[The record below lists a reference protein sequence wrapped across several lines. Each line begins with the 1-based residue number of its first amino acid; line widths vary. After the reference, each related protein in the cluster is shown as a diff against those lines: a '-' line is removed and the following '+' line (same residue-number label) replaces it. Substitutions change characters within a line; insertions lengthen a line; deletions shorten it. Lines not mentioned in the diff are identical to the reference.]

1 MKMRMLFTAF
11 ALICAGLVSAQT
23 MFTALPVDKD
33 VRTGKLDN
41 GLTYYIRY
49 NKYPEKQADF
59 YIAQKVGSIQEEE
72 EQRGLAHFLEHMCF
86 NGTTNFPGNSLI
98 TYLESIGVKFGENLN
113 AYTAIDETVY
123 NINNVPT
130 TNTASLDSCLLILHD
145 WSNSLLL
152 KDEEIDK
159 ERSVIHEEWR
169 MRSSAS
175 LRMYERAL
183 PLLIPNNRYGNRLP
197 IGLMSVV
204 DNFKPEV
211 LRAYYHK
218 WYRPDLQG
226 IIVVGDID
234 VDRMEQ
240 KIKEI
245 FSPIR
250 MPANPAPREYVQVA
264 DNDEPIVVCEKDKE
278 QTMTVVQAMF
288 KHDVFPDSLKNTPYY
303 YYDSYLRNMGIAMI
317 NQRFA
322 EMANKPE
329 ATFLAIQCSDDDF
342 IVAKTKDAFTVSV
355 VPKEGKLAE
364 SMRTAFAEVYRADRY
379 GFTETEFER
388 IRTSILSSLES
399 AYQNKDKRN
408 NSDFTSAYVNTF
420 LYNEPMMSFDDEY
433 VLIKSLV
440 SKITLEEVNKMFSS
454 LVLDTDKNLV
464 VYATCPDK
472 EGVSMPEAGQLLDL
486 IREGRN
492 TDLGAYVDNVKN
504 EPLISQLPQ
513 AGSIKKER
521 SSKFG
526 FTEWTL
532 SNGVRVV
539 FRKTD
544 FKENEILMS
553 AYSLGGSGLYGNEE
567 IINLSLFDDLIA
579 ASGLGN
585 FTRIELG
592 KALTGKHV
600 RLSPVLSSRSEG
612 FTGSS
617 TPRDLRTLFELVY
630 LSFQKPYRDDE
641 SVHTTLAQYREV
653 LKNKDLKP
661 MSAFGDS
668 VSVALYGNNPRLHFL
683 TAGDMDKVSYDRIL
697 EIYQER
703 FQDASDFTFV
713 FCGNFD
719 TDSLRLYTEQYLAAL
734 PSLSRKEKPQ
744 DTKMYKREGVYTN
757 EYSKKMEV
765 AQCQAVRIWHG
776 KLKNTLHNNIAMS
789 VLGQILDIRYIA
801 TIREDIGAAYSVSTS
816 GGMNYNSADQ
826 SEYALQVFAPLKPE
840 MCDTAL
846 MVMTKELETIADG
859 GVNQEDLNKIK
870 EYMLKTAD
878 EAERLNGAWLNRINN
893 YLRRGM
899 DSYTDYKKV
908 ISSMSTKDLQKLA
921 RKILKDNNCI
931 TVVILP
937 ETEESDN

>member
-1 MKMRMLFTAF
+1 MKTLLTAF
-11 ALICAGLVSAQT
+11 ALICAGLVSAQN

-86 NGTTNFPGNSLI
+86 NGTVNFPGNSLI

-130 TNTASLDSCLLILHD
+130 TREASLDSCLLILHD
-145 WSNSLLL
+145 WSNALLL
-152 KDEEIDK
+152 ENDEIDK

-175 LRMYERAL
+175 MRMYERAL
-183 PLLIPNNRYGNRLP
+183 PLLIPDNRYGNRLP

-204 DNFKPEV
+204 DNFKPEA

-226 IIVVGDID
+226 IIVVGDVD

-245 FSPIR
+245 FSPIK
-250 MPANPAPREYVQVA
+250 MPENPAPRQYVQIA
-264 DNDEPIVVCEKDKE
+264 DNDQPIIVCEKDKE

-288 KHDVFPDSLKNTPYY
+288 KHEVFPDSLKNTPFY
-303 YYDSYLRNMGIAMI
+303 YYDSYLRNMGVAML

-329 ATFLAIQCSDDDF
+329 ATFLTVQCSDGDF
-342 IVAKTKDAFTVSV
+342 IVSKTKGAFDVAV
-355 VPKEGKLAE
+355 VPKEGKLDEAL
-364 SMRTAFAEVYRADRY
+364 RTAFAEVYRADRY
-379 GFTETEFER
+379 GFTETEMER
-388 IRTSILSSLES
+388 VRTSILNSLES
-399 AYQNKDKRN
+399 AYQNKDKRM
-408 NSDFTSAYVNTF
+408 NSDFTSEYVNVF
-420 LYNEPMMSFDDEY
+420 LYHEPMMSFEDEY
-433 VLIKSLV
+433 TLAKELV
-440 SKITLEEVNKMFSS
+440 SKITLEEVNKKFSS
-454 LVLDTDKNLV
+454 LILDSDSNLV

-472 EGVSMPEAGQLLDL
+472 EGTSLPDPDHLLAL
-486 IREGRN
+486 IHEGRV
-492 TDLGAYVDNVKN
+492 TDLGTYVDNVKN
-504 EPLISQLPQ
+504 EPLIPSLPQ
-513 AGSIKKER
+513 PGKIEKER
-521 SSKFG
+521 TSKFG

-532 SNGVRVV
+532 SNGVHVL

-553 AYSLGGSGLYGNEE
+553 AYSPGGSGLYGNDE
-567 IINLSLFDDLIA
+567 IVNLSLFDDLIA
-579 ASGLGN
+579 SSGLGN

-600 RLSPVLSSRSEG
+600 SLSPLLASRSEG
-612 FTGSS
+612 FSGSS
-617 TPRDLRTLFELVY
+617 TPKDLRTLFELVY
-630 LSFQKPYRDDE
+630 LSFQKPYRDEE
-641 SVHTTLAQYREV
+641 SVHSTLTQYREI
-653 LKNKDLKP
+653 LKNKELKP
-661 MSAFGDS
+661 MSSFGDS

-683 TAGDMDKVSYDRIL
+683 KVEDLDKVSYDRIL
-697 EIYQER
+697 DIYQDR
-703 FQDASDFTFV
+703 FRDASDFTFV

-719 TDSLRLYTEQYLAAL
+719 TDSLRLYTEQYLAVL
-734 PSLSRKEKPQ
+734 PSIRRKEKPQ
-744 DTKMYKREGVYTN
+744 DTKMYKRQGVYQN
-757 EYSKKMEV
+757 EYTKKMEV

-776 KLKNTLHNNIAMS
+776 GLKNTLHNNIAMS

-801 TIREDIGAAYSVSTS
+801 TIREDIGAAYSVSAS
-816 GGMNYNSADQ
+816 GGMSYNSADRP
-826 SEYALQVFAPLKPE
+826 EYALQVFAPLKPE
-840 MCDTAL
+840 LCDTAL
-846 MVMTKELETIADG
+846 IVMTRELEAIAKN
-859 GVNQEDLNKIK
+859 GVDEENLNKIK

-878 EAERLNGAWLNRINN
+878 EAERLNGAWINRINT
-893 YLRRGM
+893 YKRRGM
-899 DSYTDYKKV
+899 DVYTDYKKE
-908 ISSMSTKDLQKLA
+908 ITKMCSDDLKKLA
-921 RKILKDNNCI
+921 RKILKDNNCV

-937 ETEESDN
+937 EVETAQN